1 MRYRNVIVALAAIA
15 SLAACKKTGENEY
28 QVQTPDVNVSSDTST
43 IRTPDVDVGTKVDTI
58 NTPVV
63 GTQKETLVVNKP
75 VVGTKK
81 TEVKTPDVDV
91 KKP

>member
-1 MRYRNVIVALAAIA
+1 MLKQTLLLAAVVFA
-15 SLAACKKTGENEY
+15 GACSKTDNGD
-28 QVQTPDVNVSSDTST
+28 VVVKRPADVNVTTTQDTLHMPT
-43 IRTPDVDVGTKVDTI
+43 VGTRTDTI

-81 TEVKTPDVDV
+81 TIVKTPVI

>member
-1 MRYRNVIVALAAIA
+1 MRKMLLGTALLALP
-15 SLAACKKTGENEY
+15 LAACKKTGDNEY
-28 QVQTPDVNVSSDTST
+28 QVVTPAVTTDTHT
-43 IRTPDVDVGTKVDTI
+43 VVTPSVDVGTKTDTI

-63 GTQKETLVVNKP
+63 GTKKDTLIVDKP

-81 TEVKTPDVDV
+81 TEVKVPTVDV

>member
-1 MRYRNVIVALAAIA
+1 VRRIALAA
-15 SLAACKKTGENEY
+15 SLAAISSLGACKKTGDGQY
-28 QVQTPDVNVSSDTST
+28 QVKTPDVHVSTDSTT
-43 IRTPDVDVGTKVDTI
+43 IRTPTVTTRTDTI

-81 TEVKTPDVDV
+81 TAVKTPVV
-91 KKP
+91 RAP

>member
-1 MRYRNVIVALAAIA
+1 MRKLLVAAALIA
-15 SLAACKKTGENEY
+15 SVAACKKTGENEY
-28 QVQTPDVNVSSDTST
+28 QVETPHVNVSTDTHT
-43 IRTPDVDVGTKVDTI
+43 VKTPDVDVGTKVDTI

-63 GTQKETLVVNKP
+63 GTKKDTLIVDKP

-81 TEVKTPDVDV
+81 TEVKVPTVDV